1 MNITIRVSDELG
13 AEIEKCRG
21 DRSKADF
28 YREMIEA
35 YLRSDE
41 GNVSNESLNKEIADL
56 KIELQNKDNIIRVMD
71 ARVKDLQT
79 HNGFLVSEFQRIMGI
94 NEKLLLPAPEP
105 KKWWKFWNWKI
116 HIRRED

>member
-13 AEIEKCRG
+13 EEIEKR
-21 DRSKADF
+21 RRNKSKADF

-41 GNVSNESLNKEIADL
+41 GTMSNESLNKEIADL
-56 KIELQNKDNIIRVMD
+56 KIELQNRDNIIQVMRD
-71 ARVKDLQT
+71 RVKDLQT
-79 HNGFLVSEFQRIMGI
+79 HNGFLVSEFRRVVGL

-105 KKWWKFWNWKI
+105 KKWWHFWK
-116 HIRRED
+116 R

>member
-1 MNITIRVSDELG
+1 MNITIRVDDELG
-13 AEIEKCRG
+13 AEIEKRRG

-35 YLRSDE
+35 YLRADE

-71 ARVKDLQT
+71 GRVKDLQE
-79 HNGFLVSEFQRIMGI
+79 HNGFLISEFRRVMGI
-94 NEKLLLPAPEP
+94 NERLLMPAPQP
-105 KKWWKFWNWKI
+105 KKWWEIWK
-116 HIRRED
+116 R